1 MAGILKCG
9 TQLAG
14 AISLSRAPETRPE
27 EHKTSAQYS
36 RFRRNRMPAA
46 GIGALTQLVT
56 LEVLCVVLCQVLVRV
71 LVRLDVTGHSALDSF
86 RRV

>member
-1 MAGILKCG
+1 MGILKWG
-9 TQLAG
+9 RRLAG
-14 AISLSRAPETRPE
+14 VISLSRAPETRLE

-46 GIGALTQLVT
+46 GIGALTQMVT
-56 LEVLCVVLCQVLVRV
+56 LEVRCVVLCQVLVRV
-71 LVRLDVTGHSALDSF
+71 LVRSDVTHHSALDSF